1 MSKLIV
7 WMRDLAKPGR
17 WYEIAWVDDL
27 LLADKKERYQHR
39 KYPHDEVECVTLPAG
54 ESQVKK
60 K

>member
-1 MSKLIV
+1 
-7 WMRDLAKPGR
+7 MRDLAKPGR